1 MNNNSIPKIK
11 YFLLAKLSTTKVLY
25 DCMTINDPQT
35 LYESQE
41 ILIKFNEKKIV
52 SRDKIRIKSRDS
64 FYYITVDQENYFFLV
79 YGIMNLRADEAF
91 SLIEKVKSGLK
102 EKYGMYYN
110 IDEIDVIDQQNITN
124 AISSYNNYS
133 FRKETKIRINTENF
147 NITKSVD
154 VPVKKVEVL
163 GITPSGNVVVNNR
176 YDNVVE
182 VLPKSSSIIEG
193 EVKAIESNNMKESIP
208 IEKEKSQEEKIKEKI
223 IKIENENLLMKSKT
237 SQASSIKKE
246 NLLMK
251 SNTSLHSKK
260 SNIVK
265 ESDIVNIKA
274 LNKTLLNLDDETNS
288 TTELPPLVKGVA
300 LTILIL
306 GIIIPIIV
314 ISIVLSKSEDF

>member
-41 ILIKFNEKKIV
+41 ILIKFNEKKIF

-91 SLIEKVKSGLK
+91 SLIEKVNSGLK
-102 EKYGMYYN
+102 DKYGMYYT
-110 IDEIDVIDQQNITN
+110 IDEIDAIDQQNITN
-124 AISSYNNYS
+124 AISSHNNYS

-208 IEKEKSQEEKIKEKI
+208 IEKDKSKEEKVQEKI
-223 IKIENENLLMKSKT
+223 IKIENENMLLKSKT
-237 SQASSIKKE
+237 SQPSIKKE

-251 SNTSLHSKK
+251 SNTSIHSKK

-288 TTELPPLVKGVA
+288 TTELPPLLKGVA

-306 GIIIPIIV
+306 AIIIPIMV
-314 ISIVLSKSEDF
+314 ISIVLSKSDEF

>member
-25 DCMTINDPQT
+25 DCITINDPQT

-41 ILIKFNEKKIV
+41 ILIKFNEKKIF

-91 SLIEKVKSGLK
+91 SLIEKVNSGLK
-102 EKYGMYYN
+102 DKYGMYYT
-110 IDEIDVIDQQNITN
+110 IDEIDAIDQQNITN
-124 AISSYNNYS
+124 AIFSYNNYS

-208 IEKEKSQEEKIKEKI
+208 IEKDKSQEEKVQEKI
-223 IKIENENLLMKSKT
+223 IKIENENMLLKSKT
-237 SQASSIKKE
+237 SQPSIKKE

-251 SNTSLHSKK
+251 SNTSIHSKK

-306 GIIIPIIV
+306 AIIIPIMV
-314 ISIVLSKSEDF
+314 ISIVLSKSDEF

>member
-41 ILIKFNEKKIV
+41 ILIKFNEKKIF

-91 SLIEKVKSGLK
+91 SLIEKVNSGLK
-102 EKYGMYYN
+102 DKYGMYYT
-110 IDEIDVIDQQNITN
+110 IDEIDAIDQQNITN

-208 IEKEKSQEEKIKEKI
+208 IEKDKSQEEKVQEKI
-223 IKIENENLLMKSKT
+223 IKIENENMLLKSKT
-237 SQASSIKKE
+237 SQPSIKKGGVLVGGVSLKAS
-246 NLLMK
+246 NFASLI
-251 SNTSLHSKK
+251 NTS
-260 SNIVK
+260 
-265 ESDIVNIKA
+265 
-274 LNKTLLNLDDETNS
+274 
-288 TTELPPLVKGVA
+288 
-300 LTILIL
+300 
-306 GIIIPIIV
+306 
-314 ISIVLSKSEDF
+314 IS

>member
-41 ILIKFNEKKIV
+41 ILIKFNEKKIF

-91 SLIEKVKSGLK
+91 SLIEKVNSGLK
-102 EKYGMYYN
+102 DKYGMYYT
-110 IDEIDVIDQQNITN
+110 IDEIDAIDQQNITN
-124 AISSYNNYS
+124 AIFSYNNYS

-182 VLPKSSSIIEG
+182 VLPKSSSIIER

-208 IEKEKSQEEKIKEKI
+208 IEKDKSQEEKVQEKI
-223 IKIENENLLMKSKT
+223 IKKENENMLLKSKT
-237 SQASSIKKE
+237 SQPSIKKE

-251 SNTSLHSKK
+251 SNTSIHSKK

-306 GIIIPIIV
+306 AIIIPIMI
-314 ISIVLSKSEDF
+314 ISIVLSTSDEF